1 MVLPG
6 LAGIETKFAVAAATR
21 GAPVNLKVSCRAG
34 VTNSPSAVRGCRKT
48 RRRLGVGALRWWLAA
63 GWGRLARVPAR
74 SRRRG
79 GLFQNSGFLKCAR
92 QLHAGV
98 NQLDCTFPCQ
108 HNSRDNVSLAGWLGG
123 RRFHIIQADRAKF
136 ESERVA
142 VEKALAQGVGERL
155 PYVVSLFL
163 RKLGR
168 WAHWSAPQLPEAS
181 VPPELCV
188 PASSWSRNAAD

>member
-136 ESERVA
+136 EVGACGRRKGTGSRSRRTSPVCRVA
-142 VEKALAQGVGERL
+142 LPSETGSMGSLVRPAITGSTRQQLVAQRRRL
-155 PYVVSLFL
+155 S
-163 RKLGR
+163 RIQGR
-168 WAHWSAPQLPEAS
+168 
-181 VPPELCV
+181 
-188 PASSWSRNAAD
+188 

>member
-123 RRFHIIQADRAKF
+123 RRFHSSKRTAQSSSRSVWPSKRHWLK
-136 ESERVA
+136 E
-142 VEKALAQGVGERL
+142 LAN
-155 PYVVSLFL
+155 VSRMSCRSSFGNW
-163 RKLGR
+163 KLGR
-168 WAHWSAPQLPEAS
+168 WAHWSAPQLPE
-181 VPPELCV
+181 V